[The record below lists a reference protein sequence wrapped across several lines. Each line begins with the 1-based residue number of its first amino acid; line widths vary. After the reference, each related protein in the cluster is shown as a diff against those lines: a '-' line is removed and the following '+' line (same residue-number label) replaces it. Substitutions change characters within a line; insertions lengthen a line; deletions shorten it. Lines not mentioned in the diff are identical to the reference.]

1 MSSFTDAEA
10 TVTSIQCTVKRI
22 CSDKKDRS
30 RQFAFLK
37 PVQGGRDIFAAH
49 NFISQLPSGNGR
61 QFRCEVVGPP
71 QKRSVTRI
79 LKSGQPSWKLWQAG
93 QDPLSLPDTEPG
105 SDHGELRFCCAACGT
120 TIVEGHDIFKIK
132 GGAIWT
138 NSTNTMMLPLV
149 DSGSDVW
156 NKFKKVYLRDAY
168 CKCALPNLK
177 VENIGAYYAQEYED
191 KDASKEGPK
200 KQFPCYKLNYGRKN
214 RNGRIAKLI
223 LDAPTRQ
230 AAVEQLS
237 LLSNV
242 GADSHKSRINS
253 KTPITNSER
262 DQAQAAKKELYKLQ
276 GETKEMELQLN
287 AKRDE
292 AQKIQKYIRQIQQ
305 QHVYQQQLQQQQ
317 QQVVQQARIQA
328 QADAAERE
336 ALRRR
341 RIQAQA
347 NAVERREYTQKMQ
360 SRLDI
365 EKEAAAIAEEEA
377 ETAKKEVQKL
387 QGETKEMESKLAAA
401 KNATGFHVNIS
412 PTAIVE
418 LPKNRG
424 VATKYVL
431 EHGKEKVSTE
441 NWDNIQFTEACTQ
454 YMMLTQTPEKPQCV
468 ERWINNHLEQQFDS
482 KKAKLRAS
490 GVSDDEIWIFHGTS
504 SIEIA
509 TNIMKHG
516 MLVAGVDI
524 DPETNV
530 RLPITN
536 GARYGNGVYTSTR
549 TDTPKMYARGGAI
562 ILAKALRGDLQ
573 ASPVQDYGKPED
585 GKNAWR
591 CNGKAAWMVFAET
604 AQILP
609 VYMIR
614 Q

>member
-1 MSSFTDAEA
+1 MSSFTEA

-93 QDPLSLPDTEPG
+93 QDPLSLPDTQPG

-156 NKFKKVYLRDAY
+156 NKFKKVHLRDAY

-253 KTPITNSER
+253 KTPSTNSER
-262 DQAQAAKKELYKLQ
+262 DEAQAAKKELYKLQ
-276 GETKEMELQLN
+276 GETKEMELRLN
-287 AKRDE
+287 AKSDE
-292 AQKIQKYIRQIQQ
+292 AQKTKKYIRQIHQ

-317 QQVVQQARIQA
+317 QQVVQQAR
-328 QADAAERE
+328 
-336 ALRRR
+336 
-341 RIQAQA
+341 
-347 NAVERREYTQKMQ
+347 REYTQKMQ
-360 SRLDI
+360 HRLDI
-365 EKEAAAIAEEEA
+365 EKEDRTKADRDRATAENLANDMVRQCQALSIELGEYRPWVLNPTDKTCCEVLTRLGKHVPNVALCQEPELSRRTAIRSYTGNDVYNECNCAARERQGSNFERWSPFIWHLVQGLNALPDVEA
-377 ETAKKEVQKL
+377 TVYRGIQGINPQDYKRNKKIHWSGFTSTSTNPAVSRSFGGVMFEIQVVNGKDIQGQSQYQQEREILLSPHMEFVVTQECGRGGGGGMIKL
-387 QGETKEMESKLAAA
+387 QQIPSETLWS
-401 KNATGFHVNIS
+401 
-412 PTAIVE
+412 
-418 LPKNRG
+418 
-424 VATKYVL
+424 
-431 EHGKEKVSTE
+431 
-441 NWDNIQFTEACTQ
+441 
-454 YMMLTQTPEKPQCV
+454 
-468 ERWINNHLEQQFDS
+468 
-482 KKAKLRAS
+482 
-490 GVSDDEIWIFHGTS
+490 
-504 SIEIA
+504 
-509 TNIMKHG
+509 
-516 MLVAGVDI
+516 
-524 DPETNV
+524 
-530 RLPITN
+530 
-536 GARYGNGVYTSTR
+536 
-549 TDTPKMYARGGAI
+549 
-562 ILAKALRGDLQ
+562 
-573 ASPVQDYGKPED
+573 
-585 GKNAWR
+585 
-591 CNGKAAWMVFAET
+591 
-604 AQILP
+604 
-609 VYMIR
+609 
-614 Q
+614 